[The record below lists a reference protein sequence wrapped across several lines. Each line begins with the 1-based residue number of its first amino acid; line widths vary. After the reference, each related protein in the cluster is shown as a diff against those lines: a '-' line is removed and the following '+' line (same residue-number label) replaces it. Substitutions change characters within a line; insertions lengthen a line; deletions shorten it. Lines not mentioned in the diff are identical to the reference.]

1 MSNDPN
7 AAKYQIRARISAE
20 GVIDKPDVVGAVF
33 GQTEGLLGDELDLR
47 DLQKSGRIG
56 RIEVEIDSRKGKS
69 EGEIRSPPRWT
80 RSRPPSWPL
89 ASRPSTVSVP
99 AGPRSRSSASRISV
113 SPSARRS
120 SNAPRSILQKLQ
132 EEAKGVGIDLTES
145 VRKAVQ
151 VEEITTYGPEHLPA
165 GPNIDQADALI
176 VVEGRSDVLNL
187 LRCGIKN
194 VIAVEG
200 TSVPQ
205 TVKDLSRGK
214 TVTVFTDGDRAGELI
229 LREMLQTMDI
239 DFVARAPRGSE
250 VEELTQKQLVKCLR
264 NKIPIEPVPGDDRLR
279 VLGLDPYPDGRARR
293 RVRGRTFRARG
304 GERRDERRDDRRD
317 DRRDNR
323 REPERE
329 RMPPPPPPNRPAP
342 MPVAPPPPP
351 AALSPELQRYLEL
364 LGSVENASRSLI
376 LGADDAVVREA
387 PIKEM
392 IETIQALDVPAKTLI
407 FDGVVSQRLLDVA
420 QEKGIGT
427 GHREPR
433 GRGRKDPRGSPRRDE
448 ARPPAPGR
456 SLGGR
461 GRDPTPSGPGRSL
474 GRDRLRASAP

>member
-1 MSNDPN
+1 MTNDPN
-7 AAKYQIRARISAE
+7 AAKYQIRARIAAE

-69 EGEIRSPPRWT
+69 EGEILI
-80 RSRPPSWPL
+80 PSSLDQVETAIL
-89 ASRPSTVSVP
+89 ASGLETVDRIGPCRAKIEVISVEDI
-99 AGPRSRSSASRISV
+99 RISKRQKV
-113 SPSARRS
+113 VERAKE
-120 SNAPRSILQKLQ
+120 ILAHLQ
-132 EEAKGVGIDLTES
+132 EESKGVGLDLTEA

-151 VEEITTYGPEHLPA
+151 VEEITTYGPEHLPS

-250 VEELTQKQLVKCLR
+250 VEELTQKQLLKCLR
-264 NKIPIEPVPGDDRLR
+264 NKIPINQYLERSGFESTGSSRAPREDRGDSDGGRSEPRRDDS
-279 VLGLDPYPDGRARR
+279 
-293 RVRGRTFRARG
+293 RG
-304 GERRDERRDDRRD
+304 GGGGGNRRDDR
-317 DRRDNR
+317 
-323 REPERE
+323 ERE
-329 RMPPPPPPNRPAP
+329 RLPPPPPRAP
-342 MPVAPPPPP
+342 MPIPPPPPPPP
-351 AALSPELQRYLEL
+351 AAQLPPELAHYFEL
-364 LGSVENASRSLI
+364 LNGVENASKCLI
-376 LGADDAVVREA
+376 VGEDDSVIGEAAV
-387 PIKEM
+387 KDM
-392 IETIQALDVPAKTLI
+392 IETVSALDTPAKAI
-407 FDGVVSQRLLDVA
+407 VFDGIVSQRLLDVA

-427 GHREPR
+427 VVATRLGPIGKLPDQVRVFTKADLAPVA
-433 GRGRKDPRGSPRRDE
+433 G
-448 ARPPAPGR
+448 AR
-456 SLGGR
+456 
-461 GRDPTPSGPGRSL
+461 
-474 GRDRLRASAP
+474 

>member
-1 MSNDPN
+1 MTNDPN
-7 AAKYQIRARISAE
+7 AAKYQIRARIAAE

-69 EGEIRSPPRWT
+69 EGEILI
-80 RSRPPSWPL
+80 PSSLDQVETAIL
-89 ASRPSTVSVP
+89 ASGLETVDRIGPCRAKIEVVSVEDI
-99 AGPRSRSSASRISV
+99 RISKRQKV
-113 SPSARRS
+113 VERAKEILAR
-120 SNAPRSILQKLQ
+120 LQ
-132 EEAKGVGIDLTES
+132 EESKGVGLDLTEA

-151 VEEITTYGPEHLPA
+151 VEEITSYGPEHLPS

-250 VEELTQKQLVKCLR
+250 VEELTQKQLLKCLR
-264 NKIPIEPVPGDDRLR
+264 NKIPINQYLEMSGFESTGSTREPREERGEE
-279 VLGLDPYPDGRARR
+279 GGGR
-293 RVRGRTFRARG
+293 
-304 GERRDERRDDRRD
+304 GERRDERREERGGG
-317 DRRDNR
+317 R
-323 REPERE
+323 REERE
-329 RMPPPPPPNRPAP
+329 RAPPARLPTPPPPPPA
-342 MPVAPPPPP
+342 P
-351 AALSPELQRYLEL
+351 AAAPLSPELQHLFDL
-364 LGSVENASRSLI
+364 LDSVENASKSLFVGEGDAI
-376 LGADDAVVREA
+376 VGEAPVKDMIDALAGLGAPAKAVV
-387 PIKEM
+387 
-392 IETIQALDVPAKTLI
+392 
-407 FDGVVSQRLLDVA
+407 FDGIVSQRLLDVA
-420 QEKGIGT
+420 QEKGIATVVATRLGPVGKMPENVRVFT
-427 GHREPR
+427 KADLTP
-433 GRGRKDPRGSPRRDE
+433 PNS
-448 ARPPAPGR
+448 AR
-456 SLGGR
+456 
-461 GRDPTPSGPGRSL
+461 
-474 GRDRLRASAP
+474 

>member
-1 MSNDPN
+1 MTNDPN

-69 EGEIRSPPRWT
+69 EGEILI
-80 RSRPPSWPL
+80 PSSLDQVETAIL
-89 ASRPSTVSVP
+89 ASGLETVDRIGPCRAKIEVISVEDI
-99 AGPRSRSSASRISV
+99 RISKRQKV
-113 SPSARRS
+113 VERAKE
-120 SNAPRSILQKLQ
+120 ILAHLQ
-132 EEAKGVGIDLTES
+132 EESKGVGMDLTEA

-151 VEEITTYGPEHLPA
+151 VEEITTYGPEHLPS

-194 VIAVEG
+194 TIAVEG

-250 VEELTQKQLVKCLR
+250 VEELTQKQLLKCLR
-264 NKIPIEPVPGDDRLR
+264 NKIPLNQYLEMSGFESTGATREPREERGEDA
-279 VLGLDPYPDGRARR
+279 GGRGERR
-293 RVRGRTFRARG
+293 E
-304 GERRDERRDDRRD
+304 ERRDERPRDGGG
-317 DRRDNR
+317 R
-323 REPERE
+323 REERE
-329 RMPPPPPPNRPAP
+329 RAPPARMAVPLPPPP
-342 MPVAPPPPP
+342 PPPPP
-351 AALSPELQRYLEL
+351 AAPLSPELQHYFEL
-364 LGSVENASRSLI
+364 LDGVENQSKSLF
-376 LGADDAVVREA
+376 LGEGDVVVGEA
-387 PIKEM
+387 PVKEM
-392 IETIQALDVPAKTLI
+392 IEALANLTVPAKAVV
-407 FDGVVSQRLLDVA
+407 FDGIVSQRLLDVA
-420 QEKGIGT
+420 QEKGITTVVATRLGPVGKMPDKVRVFTKADLGT
-427 GHREPR
+427 
-433 GRGRKDPRGSPRRDE
+433 
-448 ARPPAPGR
+448 PGGNR
-456 SLGGR
+456 
-461 GRDPTPSGPGRSL
+461 
-474 GRDRLRASAP
+474 

>member
-1 MSNDPN
+1 MTNDPS
-7 AAKYQIRARISAE
+7 AAKYEVRARITAE

-69 EGEIRSPPRWT
+69 EGEIII
-80 RSRPPSWPL
+80 PSSLDQVETAIL
-89 ASRPSTVSVP
+89 ASGLETVDRI
-99 AGPRSRSSASRISV
+99 GPCRAKIEVISV
-113 SPSARRS
+113 NDIRVTKRQKVVERAKEILAR
-120 SNAPRSILQKLQ
+120 LQ
-132 EEAKGVGIDLTES
+132 EESKGVGVDLTEA

-214 TVTVFTDGDRAGELI
+214 TVTAFTDGDRAGELI
-229 LREMLQTMDI
+229 LREMLQTMDV

-250 VEELTQKQLVKCLR
+250 VEELTQKALLKCLR
-264 NKIPIEPVPGDDRLR
+264 NKIPINQYLEMSGFESTGASREPREERGE
-279 VLGLDPYPDGRARR
+279 GGGGRP
-293 RVRGRTFRARG
+293 
-304 GERRDERRDDRRD
+304 ERREERAGGMNARRDDRERD
-317 DRRDNR
+317 RS
-323 REPERE
+323 
-329 RMPPPPPPNRPAP
+329 PPPPRAPVPAP
-342 MPVAPPPPP
+342 VPVAPPAP
-351 AALSPELQRYLEL
+351 LSPELQHYFDL
-364 LGSVENASRSLI
+364 LSGVENASKSLFV
-376 LGADDAVVREA
+376 GPDDEVVGEAPVKDMIEAIANLATPAKAVV
-387 PIKEM
+387 
-392 IETIQALDVPAKTLI
+392 
-407 FDGVVSQRLLDVA
+407 FDGIVSQRLIDVA

-427 GHREPR
+427 VVATRLGPVGKIPDQVRIFTKADLLASPGPR
-433 GRGRKDPRGSPRRDE
+433 
-448 ARPPAPGR
+448 
-456 SLGGR
+456 
-461 GRDPTPSGPGRSL
+461 
-474 GRDRLRASAP
+474 

>member
-1 MSNDPN
+1 MTNDPS

-69 EGEIRSPPRWT
+69 EGEIVI
-80 RSRPPSWPL
+80 PSSLDQVETAIL
-89 ASRPSTVSVP
+89 ASGLETVDRIGPCRAKIEIISVEDI
-99 AGPRSRSSASRISV
+99 RISKRQKV
-113 SPSARRS
+113 VDRAKEILAR
-120 SNAPRSILQKLQ
+120 LQ
-132 EEAKGVGIDLTES
+132 EESKGVGLDLTEA

-151 VEEITTYGPEHLPA
+151 VDEITTYGPEHLPA

-176 VVEGRSDVLNL
+176 VVEGRSDVLTL

-250 VEELTQKQLVKCLR
+250 VEELTQKQLLKCLR
-264 NKIPIEPVPGDDRLR
+264 NKIPINQYLEMSGFESTGATREPREERGEAGGNNNRNDRR
-279 VLGLDPYPDGRARR
+279 EERDG
-293 RVRGRTFRARG
+293 G
-304 GERRDERRDDRRD
+304 GSRRD
-317 DRRDNR
+317 
-323 REPERE
+323 ERE
-329 RMPPPPPPNRPAP
+329 RMPAPPPRAP
-342 MPVAPPPPP
+342 TPPPP
-351 AALSPELQRYLEL
+351 AAPAAPLSPELAHYFDL
-364 LGSVENASRSLI
+364 LNGVENASRCLI
-376 LGADDAVVREA
+376 VGENDAVVGEG
-387 PIKEM
+387 PVKEM
-392 IETIQALDVPAKTLI
+392 IEAISALSTPAKAVV
-407 FDGVVSQRLLDVA
+407 FDGIVSQRLLDVA

-427 GHREPR
+427 VVGTR
-433 GRGRKDPRGSPRRDE
+433 
-448 ARPPAPGR
+448 
-456 SLGGR
+456 LGPVGKIPDAVR
-461 GRDPTPSGPGRSL
+461 IFTKADLSGPT
-474 GRDRLRASAP
+474 APR

>member
-1 MSNDPN
+1 MTNDPN
-7 AAKYQIRARISAE
+7 AAKYQIRARITAE

-69 EGEIRSPPRWT
+69 EGEIVI
-80 RSRPPSWPL
+80 PSSL
-89 ASRPSTVSVP
+89 DQVETAIVASGLETVDRIGPCRAKVEVVSVEDI
-99 AGPRSRSSASRISV
+99 RISKRQKV
-113 SPSARRS
+113 VERAKE
-120 SNAPRSILQKLQ
+120 ILGRLQ
-132 EEAKGVGIDLTES
+132 EDSKGVGLDLTEA
-145 VRKAVQ
+145 VRSAVQ
-151 VEEITTYGPEHLPA
+151 VEEITTYGAEHLPA

-250 VEELTQKQLVKCLR
+250 VEELTQKQLLKCLR
-264 NKIPIEPVPGDDRLR
+264 NKIPINQYLEMSGFESTGATREPREERGE
-279 VLGLDPYPDGRARR
+279 GGGGRA
-293 RVRGRTFRARG
+293 
-304 GERRDERRDDRRD
+304 ERREEREGGGGPS
-317 DRRDNR
+317 R
-323 REPERE
+323 REERE
-329 RMPPPPPPNRPAP
+329 RGPPRPAP
-342 MPVAPPPPP
+342 APVP
-351 AALSPELQRYLEL
+351 AAPLSPELGRYFEL
-364 LGSVENASRSLI
+364 LNGVENASRCLFV
-376 LGADDAVVREA
+376 GENDAVVGEA
-387 PIKEM
+387 PVKEM
-392 IETIQALDVPAKTLI
+392 IDAIAQLTTPTKAVV
-407 FDGVVSQRLLDVA
+407 FDGIVSQRLLDVA

-427 GHREPR
+427 VVGTR
-433 GRGRKDPRGSPRRDE
+433 
-448 ARPPAPGR
+448 
-456 SLGGR
+456 LGPIGKFPDQVKIYTR
-461 GRDPTPSGPGRSL
+461 ADLAGPSGPR
-474 GRDRLRASAP
+474 

>member
-1 MSNDPN
+1 MTSDPN

-69 EGEIRSPPRWT
+69 EGEVII
-80 RSRPPSWPL
+80 PSSL
-89 ASRPSTVSVP
+89 DQVETAIVASGLETVDRIGPCRAKIEVVSVEDI
-99 AGPRSRSSASRISV
+99 RISKRQKV
-113 SPSARRS
+113 VERAKE
-120 SNAPRSILQKLQ
+120 ILGRLQ
-132 EEAKGVGIDLTES
+132 EESKGVGLDLTEA
-145 VRKAVQ
+145 VRAAVQ
-151 VEEITTYGPEHLPA
+151 VEEITTYGPEHLPS

-250 VEELTQKQLVKCLR
+250 VEELTQKQLLKCLR
-264 NKIPIEPVPGDDRLR
+264 NKIPINQYLEMSGFESTGATREPREERGEPQ
-279 VLGLDPYPDGRARR
+279 GR
-293 RVRGRTFRARG
+293 G
-304 GERRDERRDDRRD
+304 ERRDDRDGGGGGGGQRRD
-317 DRRDNR
+317 DR
-323 REPERE
+323 ERG
-329 RMPPPPPPNRPAP
+329 PRPVP
-342 MPVAPPPPP
+342 VPVAPPPPP
-351 AALSPELQRYLEL
+351 SAPLSPELGRYFEL
-364 LGSVENASRSLI
+364 LNGVENASRCLFV
-376 LGADDAVVREA
+376 GENDAVVGEV
-387 PIKEM
+387 PVKEM
-392 IETIQALDVPAKTLI
+392 IEAIGALAAPAKAVV
-407 FDGVVSQRLLDVA
+407 FDGIVSQRLLDVA
-420 QEKGIGT
+420 EEKGIGT
-427 GHREPR
+427 VVGTRLGPIGKFPDQVKIYTR
-433 GRGRKDPRGSPRRDE
+433 AD
-448 ARPPAPGR
+448 
-456 SLGGR
+456 LGG
-461 GRDPTPSGPGRSL
+461 PSGPR
-474 GRDRLRASAP
+474 

>member
-1 MSNDPN
+1 MTSDPN
-7 AAKYQIRARISAE
+7 AAKYQIRARITAE

-69 EGEIRSPPRWT
+69 EGEIVI
-80 RSRPPSWPL
+80 PSSLDQVETAIL
-89 ASRPSTVSVP
+89 ASGLETVDRIGPCRAKIEVVSVEDIRISKRQKVVER
-99 AGPRSRSSASRISV
+99 AKELLSRI
-113 SPSARRS
+113 
-120 SNAPRSILQKLQ
+120 Q
-132 EEAKGVGIDLTES
+132 EGSKGVGMDLTEA

-250 VEELTQKQLVKCLR
+250 VEELTQKQLLKCLR
-264 NKIPIEPVPGDDRLR
+264 NKIPINQYLEMSGFESTGASREPREERGE
-279 VLGLDPYPDGRARR
+279 GDGRP
-293 RVRGRTFRARG
+293 
-304 GERRDERRDDRRD
+304 DRRD
-317 DRRDNR
+317 DRGGR
-323 REPERE
+323 REERE
-329 RMPPPPPPNRPAP
+329 RGMPPPRPVPPPLAPAP
-342 MPVAPPPPP
+342 AAP
-351 AALSPELQRYLEL
+351 LSPELTHYFDL
-364 LGSVENASRSLI
+364 LRGVENASRCLFV
-376 LGADDAVVREA
+376 GEDDAVVGEA

-392 IETIQALDVPAKTLI
+392 IEAISNLGTPAKAVV
-407 FDGVVSQRLLDVA
+407 FDGIVSQRLLDVA
-420 QEKGIGT
+420 HEKGIGT
-427 GHREPR
+427 VVGSRLGPVGKIPDQLRIFTKSDLAPAGGPR
-433 GRGRKDPRGSPRRDE
+433 
-448 ARPPAPGR
+448 
-456 SLGGR
+456 
-461 GRDPTPSGPGRSL
+461 
-474 GRDRLRASAP
+474 

>member
-1 MSNDPN
+1 MTNDPS

-56 RIEVEIDSRKGKS
+56 RIEVDIDSRKGKS
-69 EGEIRSPPRWT
+69 EGEIVI
-80 RSRPPSWPL
+80 PSSLDQVETAIL
-89 ASRPSTVSVP
+89 ASGLETVDRIGPCRAKIEVVSVEDI
-99 AGPRSRSSASRISV
+99 RISKRQKV
-113 SPSARRS
+113 VERAK
-120 SNAPRSILQKLQ
+120 SILAKLQ
-132 EEAKGVGIDLTES
+132 EESKGVGVDITEA

-165 GPNIDQADALI
+165 GPNVDQADALI

-250 VEELTQKQLVKCLR
+250 VEELTQKQLLKCLR
-264 NKIPIEPVPGDDRLR
+264 NKIPINQYLEMSGFESTGATREPREERGESE
-279 VLGLDPYPDGRARR
+279 GRSE
-293 RVRGRTFRARG
+293 RG
-304 GERRDERRDDRRD
+304 DRRD
-317 DRRDNR
+317 DRD
-323 REPERE
+323 
-329 RMPPPPPPNRPAP
+329 RMPRRDDRDRGMPEPRSPPS
-342 MPVAPPPPP
+342 PVAPAPV
-351 AALSPELQRYLEL
+351 AAAPLPPELARYFDL
-364 LGSVENASRSLI
+364 LHGVENASRCLFV
-376 LGADDAVVREA
+376 GEDDAVVGES
-387 PIKEM
+387 PVKEM
-392 IETIQALDVPAKTLI
+392 IEAIANLATPTKAVV
-407 FDGVVSQRLLDVA
+407 FDGIVSQRLLDVA
-420 QEKGIGT
+420 HEKGIGT
-427 GHREPR
+427 VVGSKLGPVGKVPEEIRIFTKADLAGPMGPR
-433 GRGRKDPRGSPRRDE
+433 
-448 ARPPAPGR
+448 
-456 SLGGR
+456 
-461 GRDPTPSGPGRSL
+461 
-474 GRDRLRASAP
+474 

>member
-1 MSNDPN
+1 MTNDPN
-7 AAKYQIRARISAE
+7 AAKYQIRARIAAE

-69 EGEIRSPPRWT
+69 EGEILI
-80 RSRPPSWPL
+80 PSSLDQVETAIL
-89 ASRPSTVSVP
+89 ASGLETVDRIGPCRAKIEVISVEDI
-99 AGPRSRSSASRISV
+99 RISKRQKV
-113 SPSARRS
+113 VERAKE
-120 SNAPRSILQKLQ
+120 ILAHLQ
-132 EEAKGVGIDLTES
+132 EESKGVGLDLTEA

-151 VEEITTYGPEHLPA
+151 VEEITTYGPEHLPS

-250 VEELTQKQLVKCLR
+250 VEELTQKQLLKCLR
-264 NKIPIEPVPGDDRLR
+264 NKIPINQYLEMSGFESTGSTREPREERGEE
-279 VLGLDPYPDGRARR
+279 GGGRGERR
-293 RVRGRTFRARG
+293 E
-304 GERRDERRDDRRD
+304 ERRDERRDDRGGGG
-317 DRRDNR
+317 R
-323 REPERE
+323 REERE
-329 RMPPPPPPNRPAP
+329 RAPPARLPMPPPPPP
-342 MPVAPPPPP
+342 PPPPP
-351 AALSPELQRYLEL
+351 AAPLSPELQHLFDL
-364 LGSVENASRSLI
+364 LMSVENTSKSLFVGEGDTVVGEAPVKDMI
-376 LGADDAVVREA
+376 EALTNLATPAKAVV
-387 PIKEM
+387 
-392 IETIQALDVPAKTLI
+392 
-407 FDGVVSQRLLDVA
+407 FDGIVSQRLLDVA
-420 QEKGIGT
+420 AEKGIPTVVATRMGPVGKMPENVRIFT
-427 GHREPR
+427 
-433 GRGRKDPRGSPRRDE
+433 KSD
-448 ARPPAPGR
+448 
-456 SLGGR
+456 LG
-461 GRDPTPSGPGRSL
+461 
-474 GRDRLRASAP
+474 ASATNR

>member
-1 MSNDPN
+1 MPSDPN
-7 AAKYQIRARISAE
+7 AAKYQIRARISAD

-47 DLQKSGRIG
+47 DLQKTGRVG

-69 EGEIRSPPRWT
+69 EGEVIIPSSLDQVETAILAAGLETVDRIGPCRARIEVIAVEDIR
-80 RSRPPSWPL
+80 
-89 ASRPSTVSVP
+89 VSKRQKVVDR
-99 AGPRSRSSASRISV
+99 AKA
-113 SPSARRS
+113 
-120 SNAPRSILQKLQ
+120 ILEKLQ
-132 EEAKGVGIDLTES
+132 EESKGVGIDLTEA

-165 GPNIDQADALI
+165 GPNIDQAESII

-264 NKIPIEPVPGDDRLR
+264 NKIPIQQYLEMSGFESTGATRSPMMEDREES
-279 VLGLDPYPDGRARR
+279 G
-293 RVRGRTFRARG
+293 
-304 GERRDERRDDRRD
+304 
-317 DRRDNR
+317 
-323 REPERE
+323 
-329 RMPPPPPPNRPAP
+329 PAP
-342 MPVAPPPPP
+342 MGGGP
-351 AALSPELQRYLEL
+351 
-364 LGSVENASRSLI
+364 G
-376 LGADDAVVREA
+376 G
-387 PIKEM
+387 
-392 IETIQALDVPAKTLI
+392 
-407 FDGVVSQRLLDVA
+407 
-420 QEKGIGT
+420 
-427 GHREPR
+427 EP
-433 GRGRKDPRGSPRRDE
+433 GP
-448 ARPPAPGR
+448 PGR
-456 SLGGR
+456 PAG
-461 GRDPTPSGPGRSL
+461 
-474 GRDRLRASAP
+474 

>member
-1 MSNDPN
+1 MTNDPS
-7 AAKYQIRARISAE
+7 AAKYQIRARITAE

-69 EGEIRSPPRWT
+69 EGEIVI
-80 RSRPPSWPL
+80 PSSLDQVETAIL
-89 ASRPSTVSVP
+89 ASGLETVDRIGPCRAKIEVVSVEDI
-99 AGPRSRSSASRISV
+99 RISKRQKV
-113 SPSARRS
+113 VDRAKE
-120 SNAPRSILQKLQ
+120 ILAHLQ
-132 EEAKGVGIDLTES
+132 EEGKGVGMDLTEA

-250 VEELTQKQLVKCLR
+250 VEELTQKQLLKCLR
-264 NKIPIEPVPGDDRLR
+264 NKIPLNQYLEMSGFESTGATREPREE
-279 VLGLDPYPDGRARR
+279 
-293 RVRGRTFRARG
+293 RGEG
-304 GERRDERRDDRRD
+304 GGGRRDDGSRNGGGRRDDR
-317 DRRDNR
+317 
-323 REPERE
+323 ER
-329 RMPPPPPPNRPAP
+329 PPPPPPPRAP
-342 MPVAPPPPP
+342 IPVAPPPPAP
-351 AALSPELQRYLEL
+351 AAQLTPELTRYFDL
-364 LGSVENASRSLI
+364 LSGVENASRCLI
-376 LGADDAVVREA
+376 VGEDDAVVGEA
-387 PIKEM
+387 PVKDM
-392 IETIQALDVPAKTLI
+392 IDTVIGLTAPAKALV
-407 FDGVVSQRLLDVA
+407 FDGIVSQRLLDVA

-427 GHREPR
+427 VV
-433 GRGRKDPRGSPRRDE
+433 GSRLGPIGKVPDQVRVYTKADLG
-448 ARPPAPGR
+448 PAPGPR
-456 SLGGR
+456 
-461 GRDPTPSGPGRSL
+461 
-474 GRDRLRASAP
+474 